1 MKLKPCFLAVITGGL
16 LVIGLLV
23 TSSCARMRPAEN
35 GETSLPT
42 DDANGIVSTVP
53 DAGIHSGGSY
63 GGQPLAPLIKP
74 GHVLTVTVFVAG
86 QKELEEIE
94 RRVSSSGQISLSL
107 VGTVDVNGMTCPT
120 LAAKLRELYKHYM
133 RDPLVDVA
141 FVVDKSPD
149 AVSPWGYVTVLGRVK
164 LPGRINIPPTQDLG
178 LSMAIQLAGGLDSS
192 AKDTAIKVTRPKA
205 DGTMETMEVNLRAA
219 ASQGKTENDVM
230 LSAGDIIYVPEKVF

>member
-1 MKLKPCFLAVITGGL
+1 
-16 LVIGLLV
+16 
-23 TSSCARMRPAEN
+23 MRPAEN